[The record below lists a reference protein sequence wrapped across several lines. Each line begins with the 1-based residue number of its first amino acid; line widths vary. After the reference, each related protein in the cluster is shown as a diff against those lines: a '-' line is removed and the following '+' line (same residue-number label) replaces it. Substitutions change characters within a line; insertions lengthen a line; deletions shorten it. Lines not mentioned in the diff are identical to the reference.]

1 MAYLLSF
8 AYTLKP
14 AEMKST
20 TSSLLL
26 FLAAFLIAGCN
37 PKAKENS
44 HAEQE
49 SNLVI
54 NTFENDSTGIDS
66 LVLRDDNTV
75 VVAIPVDATAR
86 RINISDEEFKCL
98 KKCKK
103 ADGSYDLDCILL
115 CPVSKRYT
123 FTMASERAVQ

>member
-1 MAYLLSF
+1 
-8 AYTLKP
+8 
-14 AEMKST
+14 MKIT
-20 TSSLLL
+20 TSFLLL
-26 FLAAFLIAGCN
+26 FFFLGTFLINGCN
-37 PKAKENS
+37 PKAKNPP
-44 HAEQE
+44 AEPE

-66 LVLRDDNTV
+66 LVLTDDNTV
-75 VVAIPVDATAR
+75 MVALPVDANAR
-86 RINISDEEFKCL
+86 RAKISDEEAACL

-123 FTMASERAVQ
+123 FTLARR